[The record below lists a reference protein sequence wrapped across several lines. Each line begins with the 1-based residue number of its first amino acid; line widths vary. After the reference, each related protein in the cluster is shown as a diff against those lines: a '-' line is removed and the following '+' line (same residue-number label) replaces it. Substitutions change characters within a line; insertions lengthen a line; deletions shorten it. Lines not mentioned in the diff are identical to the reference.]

1 MYILSMMFILY
12 CRDMREVGG
21 GEGVGAWCGTDE
33 GVHACMYVDRGG
45 GRRTFGVEGGGG
57 TLGAKGWRERF
68 GPQFVVTGSCVGVG
82 ATQRGLRTGF
92 VSIDR

>member
-1 MYILSMMFILY
+1 
-12 CRDMREVGG
+12 MREVGG
-21 GEGVGAWCGTDE
+21 GRESVLGVERMSGCM
-33 GVHACMYVDRGG
+33 HACMWIGGEGG
-45 GRRTFGVEGGGG
+45 GHLGGGGGG
-57 TLGAKGWRERF
+57 TVGAKGWRERF